1 MNNSIRTD
9 SYASI
14 LRSNIDKSQQG
25 LSKTLARM
33 SSGLK
38 VLSAK
43 DDASGA
49 VISTKTKIEL
59 SGINIANNNIQ
70 VATSMFN
77 VAQDALFNAEN
88 ILTRLRDLSLM
99 AADSSYDTATRKAIQ
114 DEADALTIEL
124 EKIQENTK
132 FKDINLFNNQK
143 DKTNNNSNQQGGLT
157 GNDLGGDIGN
167 IDDDSGGGGPG
178 GDSGGTAG
186 LQMSPLSVN
195 APLNLNLNTPLQT
208 SLTNPQGD
216 SSMRSFGVFGNVN
229 ENNGVLGNTDEE
241 NGISENAGLNKVFS
255 YAALYGGMILT
266 FWLAAKVDISR
277 DNNAAQQN
285 IENTDNFPVNDS
297 TKKCKNII
305 NY

>member
-124 EKIQENTK
+124 EKIQEN
-132 FKDINLFNNQK
+132 FQ
-143 DKTNNNSNQQGGLT
+143 
-157 GNDLGGDIGN
+157 
-167 IDDDSGGGGPG
+167 
-178 GDSGGTAG
+178 
-186 LQMSPLSVN
+186 
-195 APLNLNLNTPLQT
+195 
-208 SLTNPQGD
+208 
-216 SSMRSFGVFGNVN
+216 
-229 ENNGVLGNTDEE
+229 
-241 NGISENAGLNKVFS
+241 
-255 YAALYGGMILT
+255 
-266 FWLAAKVDISR
+266 
-277 DNNAAQQN
+277 
-285 IENTDNFPVNDS
+285 
-297 TKKCKNII
+297 
-305 NY
+305 